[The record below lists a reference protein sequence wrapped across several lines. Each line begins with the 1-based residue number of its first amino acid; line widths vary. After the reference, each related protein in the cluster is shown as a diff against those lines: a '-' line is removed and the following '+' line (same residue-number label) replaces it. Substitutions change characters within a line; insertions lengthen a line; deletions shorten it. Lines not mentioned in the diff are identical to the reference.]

1 MSAAREL
8 PRRIVVAGAGQVG
21 ALAAIALRRALP
33 QSEVLVVGTPPDPA
47 AFADRAPTAL
57 PFTNRLHDR
66 LGIAE
71 ERLVREAGA
80 SHRLVVRY
88 RGWGGDGHEGV
99 APYGAA
105 IDPRLKTRFAR
116 EWAGGPRNASTAAPA
131 GSLGEVLAAEGR
143 FQPPSVDT
151 HSPLAEIDYALRW
164 NPAAYRDL
172 LVREAQRIGVQYAEG
187 AITAI
192 ALREGGGI
200 DAIGV
205 GGAPEGIAADLYV
218 DCTGPQAALLSQ
230 LPEARWQT
238 WQPYLPIRG
247 MQFGR
252 PGAPA
257 VNLEDRVALTSVGWR
272 SQLAGRDGLQTVL
285 AMVEGTTEAA
295 ARAELGTDFADTV
308 ALDPGRTE
316 QAWIGNV
323 VALGDAAATFEPL
336 AWLNLDFAHR
346 QLALLIELLPG
357 RDIDPRERA
366 EFNRRAALMADRV
379 RDLLGAH
386 YAAPGAAHLATPAGP
401 LERSPELALALDQY
415 HRRGRLPF
423 FEEMP
428 LAVQET
434 SALLEALGHQAG
446 IGALSLASDSREG
459 EAARRAFAAKAD
471 AALLAVPPY
480 GAWLRQV
487 LGGQ

>member
-8 PRRIVVAGAGQVG
+8 PRRVVVAGAGQVG
-21 ALAAIALRRALP
+21 ALAAIALKRALP
-33 QSEVLVVGTPPDPA
+33 QSEVIVVGTPPDPS

-71 ERLVREAGA
+71 DRLVREAGA

-116 EWAGGPRNASTAAPA
+116 DWGGGPRNASTAAPP

-143 FQPPSVDT
+143 FQPPLAEAD
-151 HSPLAEIDYALRW
+151 SPLAELDYALRW

-172 LVREAQRIGVQYAEG
+172 LVREAQRLGVDYLDG
-187 AITAI
+187 AVTAI
-192 ALREGGGI
+192 ALRAGGGI

-205 GGAPEGIAADLYV
+205 GGAGEGIAADLYL
-218 DCTGPQAALLSQ
+218 DCTGPQAALLGQ
-230 LPEARWQT
+230 LPEARWRG
-238 WQPYLPIRG
+238 WQPFLPIRG
-247 MQFGR
+247 LQFAR

-257 VNLEDRVALTSVGWR
+257 LDLEDRVTLAPVGWR
-272 SQLAGRDGLQTVL
+272 SQLAGRDGVQTML

-295 ARAELGTDFADTV
+295 AREALGAEFADFA

-316 QAWIGNV
+316 LAWIGNV

-336 AWLNLDFAHR
+336 AWLNLDLAHR
-346 QLALLIELLPG
+346 QLALLLELLPG
-357 RDIDPRERA
+357 RDPDPRERA

-386 YAAPGAAHLATPAGP
+386 YAAPGAVHLGP

-428 LAVQET
+428 LATQEC
-434 SALLEALGHQAG
+434 SALLEALGHRSGEA
-446 IGALSLASDSREG
+446 ALALAADPREG
-459 EAARRAFAAKAD
+459 DAARRAFAAKAS
-471 AALLAVPPY
+471 AALNSVPPY

-487 LGGQ
+487 VGS

>member
-1 MSAAREL
+1 MSEAREL
-8 PRRIVVAGAGQVG
+8 PRRVVVAGAGQVG
-21 ALAAIALRRALP
+21 ALAAIAVRRALP
-33 QSEVLVVGTPPDPA
+33 HSEVLVVGTPADPA
-47 AFADRAPTAL
+47 AFAERAPTAL

-88 RGWGGDGHEGV
+88 RGWGGEGRQGV

-143 FQPPSVDT
+143 FQPPAVEAD
-151 HSPLAEIDYALRW
+151 SPLAELDYALRW

-172 LVREAQRIGVQYAEG
+172 LVREAQRLGVHYAEG

-192 ALREGGGI
+192 KLREGGGI

-205 GGAPEGIAADLYV
+205 GGASEGIDADLYL

-230 LPEARWQT
+230 LPEARWRS
-238 WQPYLPIRG
+238 WQSALPIRG
-247 MQFGR
+247 VQYGR

-257 VNLEDRVALTSVGWR
+257 LDLEDRLTVNAVGWL
-272 SQLAGRDGLQTVL
+272 SQLAGRDGLQTAL

-295 ARAELGTDFADTV
+295 ARAALGTDLADLV

-316 QAWIGNV
+316 QPWIGNV

-336 AWLNLDFAHR
+336 SWLNLDLAHR
-346 QLALLIELLPG
+346 QLALLLELLPG
-357 RDIDPRERA
+357 RDPDPRERA
-366 EFNRRAALMADRV
+366 EFNRRAGLMADRV
-379 RDLLGAH
+379 CDLLGAH

-401 LERSPELALALDQY
+401 LARSAELALALDQY
-415 HRRGRLPF
+415 TRRGRLPF

-428 LAVQET
+428 LAVQES
-434 SALLEALGHQAG
+434 SALLDALGHSSG
-446 IGALSLASDSREG
+446 IGALSLAADAREG
-459 EAARRAFAAKAD
+459 EAAQRAFAAKAN
-471 AALLAVPPY
+471 AALGVVPPY
-480 GAWLRQV
+480 GVWLRQV
-487 LGGQ
+487 LGA

>member
-8 PRRIVVAGAGQVG
+8 PRRVVVAGAGQVG
-21 ALAAIALRRALP
+21 ALAAIAVKRALP

-88 RGWGGDGHEGV
+88 RGWGGEGHEGI
-99 APYGAA
+99 APYGAV

-116 EWAGGPRNASTAAPA
+116 EWAGGPRNASTAAPP

-143 FQPPSVDT
+143 FQPPLAEAD
-151 HSPLAEIDYALRW
+151 SPLAEIDYALRW

-172 LVREAQRIGVQYAEG
+172 LVREAQRLGVDYLEG
-187 AITAI
+187 AVTAI
-192 ALREGGGI
+192 GLREGGGI

-205 GGAPEGIAADLYV
+205 GGASEGLDADLYL

-230 LPEARWQT
+230 LPEARWRT
-238 WQPYLPIRG
+238 WQPFLPIRG
-247 MQFGR
+247 VQYGR
-252 PGAPA
+252 PGGPA
-257 VNLEDRVALTSVGWR
+257 LNLEDRITLNPTGWL
-272 SQLAGRDGLQTVL
+272 SQLAGRDGVQTAL
-285 AMVEGTTEAA
+285 AMVEGTPEAA
-295 ARAELGTDFADTV
+295 ARAALGADFADFA

-316 QAWIGNV
+316 LAWIGNV

-336 AWLNLDFAHR
+336 SWLNLDLAHR
-346 QLALLIELLPG
+346 QLALLLELLPG
-357 RDIDPRERA
+357 RDPDPRERA
-366 EFNRRAALMADRV
+366 EFNRRVGLMADRV
-379 RDLLGAH
+379 CDLLGAH
-386 YAAPGAAHLATPAGP
+386 YAAPNVTPAGP

-428 LAVQET
+428 LATQEC
-434 SALLEALGHQAG
+434 SALLEALGHRSG
-446 IGALSLASDSREG
+446 EGALSLAADPREG
-459 EAARRAFAAKAD
+459 EAARAAFAAKAG
-471 AALLAVPPY
+471 AALNAVPPY
-480 GAWLRQV
+480 GTWLRQV
-487 LGGQ
+487 LAAAR